1 MLLEIRDW
9 IRAVLNICDI
19 RVAQRLHDPDI
30 PVQPVAERAMS
41 ENPLY
46 RHGGRFHPEQ
56 PWFVLN
62 AAQHY
67 SVIASENP
75 AISHFTALM
84 SRNRQA

>member
-1 MLLEIRDW
+1 
-9 IRAVLNICDI
+9 
-19 RVAQRLHDPDI
+19 
-30 PVQPVAERAMS
+30 MS

-75 AISHFTALM
+75 AFTLL
-84 SRNRQA
+84 QL